1 MPYETIKYEAVEDHI
16 VLLTLN
22 RPERLNALNRVLFE
36 ELDDAVQKIERDDDV
51 LVYMVTGAPRT
62 DGRPWFTAGADLK
75 ARADIGPTPHWLAND
90 VINQIDTMR
99 TPSIAVID
107 GFCTT
112 GGMELILACDLRIA
126 SSTAQFCDWHLKN
139 TGAGIGGWGAA
150 TRLSRTV
157 GLSKAKEML
166 LTGMI
171 VDGEEARRIG
181 LVNRTFPSEKLMDGA
196 LEAARSIACMRPDGI
211 RLTMGFLEMQM
222 DMDLHQALRWADVA
236 PSYMGIK
243 RRFDDMTERFEER
256 GQRSSQ

>member
-1 MPYETIKYEAVEDHI
+1 MPYETIKYETVEEHV

-22 RPERLNALNRVLFE
+22 RPEKLNALNRVLFE
-36 ELDDAVQKIERDDDV
+36 ELDDAVQKIERDQDV

-62 DGRPWFTAGADLK
+62 DGRPMFTAGADLK
-75 ARADIGPTPHWLAND
+75 PRADIGPTPHWLAND

-157 GLSKAKEML
+157 GLSKAKELL

-181 LVNRTFPSEKLMDGA
+181 LVNRTFSSEKLMDGA
-196 LEAARSIACMRPDGI
+196 LEVARSIAGMRPDGI

-222 DMDLHQALRWADVA
+222 DMDLHQALRWAEVA

-243 RRFDDMTERFEER
+243 RRFDDMTERFEQR
-256 GQRSSQ
+256 GEQS

>member
-1 MPYETIKYEAVEDHI
+1 MPYETIKYETVEEHI

-22 RPERLNALNRVLFE
+22 RPEKLNALNRALFE
-36 ELDDAVQKIERDDDV
+36 ELDDAVQKIERDQDV

-62 DGRPWFTAGADLK
+62 DGRPMFTAGADLK
-75 ARADIGPTPHWLAND
+75 PPAGMGPTPHWLAND
-90 VINQIDTMR
+90 VINHIDTMR

-171 VDGEEARRIG
+171 IDGEEARRIG
-181 LVNRTFPSEKLMDGA
+181 LVNRTFSSERLMDGA
-196 LEAARSIACMRPDGI
+196 LEVARSIAGMRPDGI

-243 RRFDDMTERFEER
+243 RRFDDMTERFEQR
-256 GQRSSQ
+256 GEQS

>member
-1 MPYETIKYEAVEDHI
+1 MPYETIKYETVEEHI

-22 RPERLNALNRVLFE
+22 RPEKLNALNRALFE
-36 ELDDAVQKIERDDDV
+36 ELDDAVQKIERDQDV

-62 DGRPWFTAGADLK
+62 DGRPMFTAGADLK
-75 ARADIGPTPHWLAND
+75 PPAGMGPTPHWLAND
-90 VINQIDTMR
+90 VINPIDTMR

-171 VDGEEARRIG
+171 IDGEEARRIG
-181 LVNRTFPSEKLMDGA
+181 LVNRTFSSERLMDGA
-196 LEAARSIACMRPDGI
+196 LEVARSIAGMRPDGI

-243 RRFDDMTERFEER
+243 RRFDDMTERFEQR
-256 GQRSSQ
+256 GEQS

>member
-1 MPYETIKYEAVEDHI
+1 MPYETIKYETVEEHI

-22 RPERLNALNRVLFE
+22 RPEKLNALNRALFE
-36 ELDDAVQKIERDDDV
+36 ELDDAVQKIERDQDV

-62 DGRPWFTAGADLK
+62 DGRPMFTAGADLK
-75 ARADIGPTPHWLAND
+75 PPAGMGPTPHWLAND

-196 LEAARSIACMRPDGI
+196 LEVARSIAGMRPDGI

-243 RRFDDMTERFEER
+243 RRFDDMTERFEQR
-256 GQRSSQ
+256 GEQS

>member
-1 MPYETIKYEAVEDHI
+1 MPYETIKYETVEEHV

-22 RPERLNALNRVLFE
+22 RPEKLNALNRVLFE
-36 ELDDAVQKIERDDDV
+36 ELDDAVQKIERDQDV

-62 DGRPWFTAGADLK
+62 DGRPMFTAGADLNPP
-75 ARADIGPTPHWLAND
+75 ADIGPTPHWLAND

-171 VDGEEARRIG
+171 IDGEEARRIG

-196 LEAARSIACMRPDGI
+196 LEVARSIAGMRPDGI

-243 RRFDDMTERFEER
+243 RRFDDMTERFEQR
-256 GQRSSQ
+256 GEQS

>member
-1 MPYETIKYEAVEDHI
+1 MATYG
-16 VLLTLN
+16 
-22 RPERLNALNRVLFE
+22 
-36 ELDDAVQKIERDDDV
+36 
-51 LVYMVTGAPRT
+51 LVAMVHGAPTT
-62 DGRPWFTAGADLK
+62 DGRAMSTAGADLK
-75 ARADIGPTPHWLAND
+75 PPAGMGPTPHGLAND
-90 VINQIDTMR
+90 VINHIDTMR

-171 VDGEEARRIG
+171 IDGEEARRIG
-181 LVNRTFPSEKLMDGA
+181 LVNRTFSSERLMDGA
-196 LEAARSIACMRPDGI
+196 LEVARSIAGMRPDGI
-211 RLTMGFLEMQM
+211 RLTMGFLERQM
-222 DMDLHQALRWADVA
+222 DMDLQQALRWADVA

-243 RRFDDMTERFEER
+243 RRFDDMTGRFEPGGE
-256 GQRSSQ
+256 QF

>member
-1 MPYETIKYEAVEDHI
+1 MPYETIKYETVEEHI

-22 RPERLNALNRVLFE
+22 RPEKLNALNRALFE
-36 ELDDAVQKIERDDDV
+36 ELDDAVQKIERDQDV

-62 DGRPWFTAGADLK
+62 DGRPMFTAGADLK
-75 ARADIGPTPHWLAND
+75 PPAGMGPTPHWLAND
-90 VINQIDTMR
+90 VINHIDTMR

-181 LVNRTFPSEKLMDGA
+181 LVNRTFSSERLMDGA
-196 LEAARSIACMRPDGI
+196 LEVARSIAGMRPDGI

-243 RRFDDMTERFEER
+243 RRFDDMTERFEQR
-256 GQRSSQ
+256 GEQS

>member
-1 MPYETIKYEAVEDHI
+1 MPYETIKYETVEEHI

-22 RPERLNALNRVLFE
+22 RPEKLNALNRALFE
-36 ELDDAVQKIERDDDV
+36 ELDDAVQKIERDQDV

-62 DGRPWFTAGADLK
+62 DGRPMFTAGADLK
-75 ARADIGPTPHWLAND
+75 PPAGMGPTPHWLAND

-181 LVNRTFPSEKLMDGA
+181 LVNRTFSSEKLMDGA
-196 LEAARSIACMRPDGI
+196 LEVARSIAGMRPDGI

-243 RRFDDMTERFEER
+243 RRFDDMTERFEQR
-256 GQRSSQ
+256 GEQS

>member
-1 MPYETIKYEAVEDHI
+1 MPYETIKYETVEEHI

-22 RPERLNALNRVLFE
+22 RPEKLNALNRALFE
-36 ELDDAVQKIERDDDV
+36 ELDDAVQKIERDQDV

-62 DGRPWFTAGADLK
+62 DGRPMFTAGADLK
-75 ARADIGPTPHWLAND
+75 PPAGMGPTPHWLAND
-90 VINQIDTMR
+90 VINHIDTMR

-196 LEAARSIACMRPDGI
+196 LEVARSIAGMRPDGI

-243 RRFDDMTERFEER
+243 RRFDDMTERFEQR
-256 GQRSSQ
+256 GEQS

>member
-1 MPYETIKYEAVEDHI
+1 MPYETIKYETVEEHI

-22 RPERLNALNRVLFE
+22 RPEKLNALNRALFE
-36 ELDDAVQKIERDDDV
+36 ELDDAVQKIERDQDV

-62 DGRPWFTAGADLK
+62 DGRPMFTAGADLK
-75 ARADIGPTPHWLAND
+75 PPAGMGPTPHWLAND

-171 VDGEEARRIG
+171 IDGEEARRIG
-181 LVNRTFPSEKLMDGA
+181 LVNRTFSSERLMDGA
-196 LEAARSIACMRPDGI
+196 LEVARSIAGMRPDGI

-243 RRFDDMTERFEER
+243 RRFDDMTERFEQR
-256 GQRSSQ
+256 GEQS

>member
-1 MPYETIKYEAVEDHI
+1 MPYETIKYETVEEHI

-22 RPERLNALNRVLFE
+22 RPEKLNALNRALFE
-36 ELDDAVQKIERDDDV
+36 ELDDAVQKIERDQDV

-62 DGRPWFTAGADLK
+62 DGRPMFTAGADLK
-75 ARADIGPTPHWLAND
+75 PPAGMGPTPHWLAND
-90 VINQIDTMR
+90 VINHIDTMR

-171 VDGEEARRIG
+171 IDGEEARRIG

-196 LEAARSIACMRPDGI
+196 LEVARSIAGMRPDGI

-243 RRFDDMTERFEER
+243 RRFDDMTERFEQR
-256 GQRSSQ
+256 GEQS

>member
-1 MPYETIKYEAVEDHI
+1 MPYETIKYETVEEHI

-22 RPERLNALNRVLFE
+22 RPEKLNALNRALFE
-36 ELDDAVQKIERDDDV
+36 ELDDAVQKIERDQDV

-62 DGRPWFTAGADLK
+62 DGRPMFTAGADLK
-75 ARADIGPTPHWLAND
+75 PPAGMGPTPHWLAND

-171 VDGEEARRIG
+171 IDGEEARRIG
-181 LVNRTFPSEKLMDGA
+181 LVNRTFSSEKLMDGA
-196 LEAARSIACMRPDGI
+196 LEVARSIAGMRPDGI

-243 RRFDDMTERFEER
+243 RRFDDMTERFEQR
-256 GQRSSQ
+256 GEQS

>member
-1 MPYETIKYEAVEDHI
+1 MPYETIKYETVEEHI

-22 RPERLNALNRVLFE
+22 RPEKLNALNRALFE
-36 ELDDAVQKIERDDDV
+36 ELDDAVQKIERDQDV

-62 DGRPWFTAGADLK
+62 DGRPMFTAGADLK
-75 ARADIGPTPHWLAND
+75 PPAGMGPTPHWLAND

-171 VDGEEARRIG
+171 IDGEEARRIG

-196 LEAARSIACMRPDGI
+196 LEVARSIAGMRPDGI

-243 RRFDDMTERFEER
+243 RRFDDMTERFEQR
-256 GQRSSQ
+256 GEQS

>member
-1 MPYETIKYEAVEDHI
+1 MPYETIKYETVEEHI

-22 RPERLNALNRVLFE
+22 RPEKLNALNRALFE
-36 ELDDAVQKIERDDDV
+36 ELDDAVQKIERDQDV

-62 DGRPWFTAGADLK
+62 DGRPMFTAGADLK
-75 ARADIGPTPHWLAND
+75 PPAGMGPTPHWLAND
-90 VINQIDTMR
+90 VINHIDTMR

-171 VDGEEARRIG
+171 IDGEEARRIG
-181 LVNRTFPSEKLMDGA
+181 LVNRTFSSEKLMDGA
-196 LEAARSIACMRPDGI
+196 LEVARSIAGMRPDGI

-243 RRFDDMTERFEER
+243 RRFDDMTERFEQR
-256 GQRSSQ
+256 GEQS

>member
-1 MPYETIKYEAVEDHI
+1 MPYETIKYETVEEHV

-22 RPERLNALNRVLFE
+22 RPEKLNALNRVLFE
-36 ELDDAVQKIERDDDV
+36 ELDDAVQKIERDQDV

-62 DGRPWFTAGADLK
+62 DGRPMFTAGADLK
-75 ARADIGPTPHWLAND
+75 PRADIGPTPHWLAND

-157 GLSKAKEML
+157 GLSKAKELL

-171 VDGEEARRIG
+171 IDGEEARRIG
-181 LVNRTFPSEKLMDGA
+181 LVNRTFSSEKLMDGA
-196 LEAARSIACMRPDGI
+196 LEVARSIAGMRPDGI

-222 DMDLHQALRWADVA
+222 DMDLHQALRWAEVA

-243 RRFDDMTERFEER
+243 RRFDDMTERFEQR
-256 GQRSSQ
+256 GEQS

>member
-1 MPYETIKYEAVEDHI
+1 MPYETIKYETVEEHI

-36 ELDDAVQKIERDDDV
+36 ELDDAVQKIERDQDV

-62 DGRPWFTAGADLK
+62 DGRPMFTAGADLK

-107 GFCTT
+107 GLCTT

-157 GLSKAKEML
+157 GLFKAKDML

-171 VDGEEARRIG
+171 IDGEEARRIG
-181 LVNRTFPSEKLMDGA
+181 LVNRAFPSEKLMDGT
-196 LEAARSIACMRPDGI
+196 LEAARSIAGMRPDGI

-243 RRFDDMTERFEER
+243 SRFDDMTDRFEQR
-256 GQRSSQ
+256 GQQSKR

>member
-1 MPYETIKYEAVEDHI
+1 MPYETIKYETVEEHV

-22 RPERLNALNRVLFE
+22 RPEKLNALNRVLFE
-36 ELDDAVQKIERDDDV
+36 ELDDAVQKIERDQDV

-62 DGRPWFTAGADLK
+62 DGRPMFTAGADLK
-75 ARADIGPTPHWLAND
+75 PPAGMGPTPHWLAND

-157 GLSKAKEML
+157 GLSKAKELL

-171 VDGEEARRIG
+171 IDGEEARRIG
-181 LVNRTFPSEKLMDGA
+181 LVNRTFSSEKLMDGA
-196 LEAARSIACMRPDGI
+196 LEVARSIAGMRPDGI

-222 DMDLHQALRWADVA
+222 DMDLHQALRWAEVA

-243 RRFDDMTERFEER
+243 RRFDDMTERFEQR
-256 GQRSSQ
+256 GEQS

>member
-1 MPYETIKYEAVEDHI
+1 MPYETIKYETVEEHI

-22 RPERLNALNRVLFE
+22 RPEKLNALNRALFE
-36 ELDDAVQKIERDDDV
+36 ELDDAVQKIERDQDV

-62 DGRPWFTAGADLK
+62 DGRPMFTAGADLK
-75 ARADIGPTPHWLAND
+75 PPAGMGPTPHWLAND

-181 LVNRTFPSEKLMDGA
+181 LVNRTFSSERLMDGA
-196 LEAARSIACMRPDGI
+196 LEVARSIAGMRPDGI

-243 RRFDDMTERFEER
+243 RRFDDMTERFEQR
-256 GQRSSQ
+256 GEQS